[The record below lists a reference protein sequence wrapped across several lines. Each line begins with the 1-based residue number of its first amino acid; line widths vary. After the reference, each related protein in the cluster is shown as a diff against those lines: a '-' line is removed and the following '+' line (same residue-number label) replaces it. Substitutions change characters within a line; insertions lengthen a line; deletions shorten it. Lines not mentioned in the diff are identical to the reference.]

1 MSAVD
6 FVSIFQYLAGFPAL
20 DRGISLT
27 AEDSI
32 ISGLPGR
39 YAAALLDLAV
49 KHGEVDSVMENLD
62 KIALMIGTSPDFA
75 QLTQSP
81 LISRPDQAK
90 GLSAV
95 LELAGIKGLTANFA
109 GVVAKNR
116 RLYLLPKMIRQ
127 FRTLRSRHKGEV
139 DAEVVSAI
147 KLSEE
152 QITALEEKLAK
163 IMGSKIRLT
172 ANIDPQVLGGLVV
185 RVGSRMVDSSLRTK
199 LNNLQLKLKEVA

>member
-39 YAAALLDLAV
+39 YAAALFDLAV

-147 KLSEE
+147 KLSED

>member
-1 MSAVD
+1 
-6 FVSIFQYLAGFPAL
+6 
-20 DRGISLT
+20 
-27 AEDSI
+27 
-32 ISGLPGR
+32 
-39 YAAALLDLAV
+39 
-49 KHGEVDSVMENLD
+49 
-62 KIALMIGTSPDFA
+62 
-75 QLTQSP
+75 
-81 LISRPDQAK
+81 
-90 GLSAV
+90 
-95 LELAGIKGLTANFA
+95 
-109 GVVAKNR
+109 
-116 RLYLLPKMIRQ
+116 MIRQ
-127 FRTLRSRHKGEV
+127 FRTLRSSHKGEV